1 MLTRAVARPAWPTRV
16 VPRRIEQSPPGALN
30 YGEDEKS
37 HPLNFDSPKPRRQPL
52 PRSSPCDHRPV
63 HWSSPLPAWAAIEAS
78 HRGQHRQMPRAQAHD
93 CEPRAPSGT
102 STCCVS
108 QHSPHTHRRAPST
121 TPTTQREAPFL
132 DLALGVRVQARQSD
146 LTLSTKRRRD
156 GHLEYSERSTPR
168 ARHCRRSPRERPE
181 AKGAG
186 SRRPHGSVWAWP
198 DRKGRHGCRG
208 ELLPAASKG
217 ACRARRDANCSRSMI

>member
-16 VPRRIEQSPPGALN
+16 VRRRIEQSPPDAVN

-63 HWSSPLPAWAAIEAS
+63 HWSVPFQRGRLWRQAIVASTAKCRGLKLTIASRGLQAAPQRVAS
-78 HRGQHRQMPRAQAHD
+78 R
-93 CEPRAPSGT
+93 S
-102 STCCVS
+102 
-108 QHSPHTHRRAPST
+108 SPHTQKGAVHDPHDATGGALPGPRAWGAGPS
-121 TPTTQREAPFL
+121 AS
-132 DLALGVRVQARQSD
+132 VRSNPINKTSARQSPRVLRAID
-146 LTLSTKRRRD
+146 AASATLQGFPTR
-156 GHLEYSERSTPR
+156 TPR
-168 ARHCRRSPRERPE
+168 GEGGWLKAP
-181 AKGAG
+181 
-186 SRRPHGSVWAWP
+186 SRSVWAWP

-217 ACRARRDANCSRSMI
+217 ACQARRDANCSRSMI

>member
-102 STCCVS
+102 STCSVS

-121 TPTTQREAPFL
+121 TPMTQLEAPFL
-132 DLALGVRVQARQSD
+132 DLALGVRVQARQCD

-156 GHLEYSERSTPR
+156 GHLEYSERLTPR
-168 ARHCRRSPRERPE
+168 ARRCRRSPRERPE
-181 AKGAG
+181 ARGLAQGALTVSVG
-186 SRRPHGSVWAWP
+186 VAGQERPP
-198 DRKGRHGCRG
+198 R
-208 ELLPAASKG
+208 LPGGVVASSKG